1 MKVVE
6 IPMTL
11 LREAPWNSN
20 RMEQAMVRR
29 LTESI
34 RRYGLVGVLVVRPV
48 GKLYE
53 VLSGNQR
60 LDVLDDLGYDSALC
74 MVVDVGDAEARLLS
88 QALNHIQGED
98 DLGLRAELLREVLG
112 KISEREVLAVLPE
125 SAGSLKALSSLRSE
139 TIANHLKA
147 WQQAQSARLKHFNV
161 QLTPSQKNVVEEAL
175 GYFLPK
181 VRPGDEG
188 NPNVRGLALYHLCRA
203 YLESLRSQR

>member
-11 LREAPWNSN
+11 LRKAPWNSN
-20 RMEQAMVRR
+20 RMDQAMTRR

-34 RRYGLVGVLVVRPV
+34 SRYGPVGVLVVRPA

-60 LDVLDDLGYDSALC
+60 LAVLDDLGYDSALS
-74 MVVDVGDAEARLLS
+74 VIVDIGDAEARLLS
-88 QALNHIQGED
+88 QALNHIQGKD

-125 SAGSLKALSSLRSE
+125 SAGSLRALSTVGKE
-139 TIANHLKA
+139 TIADHLKA
-147 WQQAQSARLKHFNV
+147 WQQAQAARLKHFNV

-175 GYFLPK
+175 GDFLPK
-181 VRPGDEG
+181 VRLGDEG
-188 NPNVRGLALYHLCRA
+188 NPNLRGLALYHLCRA
-203 YLESLRSQR
+203 YLESLRRNR

>member
-11 LREAPWNSN
+11 LTTAPWNSN
-20 RMEQAMVRR
+20 RMDQAMVRR

-34 RRYGLVGVLVVRPV
+34 RRYGLVGVLVVRRV

-60 LDVLDDLGYDSALC
+60 LAVLDDLGYDSALSV
-74 MVVDVGDAEARLLS
+74 VVDIGDSEARLLS

-112 KISEREVLAVLPE
+112 KISEHEVLAVLPE
-125 SAGSLKALSSLRSE
+125 SAASLKALSSLGKE
-139 TIANHLKA
+139 TIADHLKA
-147 WQQAQSARLKHFNV
+147 WEQAQSARLKHFNV

-175 GYFLPK
+175 GHFLPV

-203 YLESLRSQR
+203 YLENLRSQQ